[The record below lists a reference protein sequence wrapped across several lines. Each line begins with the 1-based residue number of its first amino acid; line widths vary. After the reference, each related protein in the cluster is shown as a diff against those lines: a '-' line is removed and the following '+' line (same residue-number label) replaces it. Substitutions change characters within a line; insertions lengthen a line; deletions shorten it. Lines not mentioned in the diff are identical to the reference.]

1 MSKRPIREHFAMAH
15 ATHSDW
21 HMACELVAAQFE
33 GQARTHQ
40 LGHLGMVYISG
51 SLQAYSSEILALL
64 RARTGVL
71 NWVGSGAYAL
81 AVGSTEYA
89 DEPAIAAM
97 LVDVPEAEFQ
107 VFSGLN
113 RPPPLDSKTSTG
125 HLAAHCALVH
135 ADPMTPEL
143 DELVQDMAAKTELGF
158 AFGGLSSRRDANPDE
173 PSFVQIANQ
182 TLHGGLSGVM
192 FSSGVSLITR
202 VTQGCMPIAREHTVT
217 RVQQQYV
224 RELNG
229 KPALDVLLE
238 DLGVPESA
246 RQSLDGDVL
255 LKHFPRNKLR
265 GGLFAGIVN
274 SSEPTKRSVPA
285 DMSMRQV
292 LGIDPVSRI
301 VVISEGAQ
309 EGERLTFC
317 TRDEDSTRRD
327 LVRACAEI
335 REELDGSNKKI
346 RGAHWVSC
354 VARVGAVRSELE
366 IISEQLGDIS
376 LIGFYAN
383 GEIARDRLFAYT
395 GVLTVFT
402 D

>member
-1 MSKRPIREHFAMAH
+1 MSERPARQQFAMAH

-21 HMACELVAAQFE
+21 HLACELVAAQFE

-40 LGHLGMVYISG
+40 LGQLGMVYISG
-51 SLQAYSSEILALL
+51 SLQAHSADILALL

-71 NWVGSGAYAL
+71 NWVGSGAYAV
-81 AVGSTEYA
+81 AIGSTEYA

-97 LVDVPEAEFQ
+97 LADVPETEFQ

-113 RPPPLDSKTSTG
+113 RPPALDAKTSTG
-125 HLAAHCALVH
+125 HWAAHCALVH

-143 DELVQDMAAKTELGF
+143 NELVQDMAAKTELGF
-158 AFGGLSSRRDANPDE
+158 AFGGLSSRRDANPDD
-173 PSFVQIANQ
+173 PNFVQIANH

-192 FSSGVSLITR
+192 FSSGVHLITR
-202 VTQGCMPIAREHTVT
+202 VTQGCMPIAREHAVT
-217 RVQQQYV
+217 RVQQQYI

-229 KPALDVLLE
+229 RPALDVLLE
-238 DLGVPESA
+238 DLDVPEPA
-246 RQSLDGDVL
+246 RQSLDGNIL

-265 GGLFAGIVN
+265 GGLFAGVVN
-274 SSEPTKRSVPA
+274 TAEPTKRSVPA

-301 VVISEGAQ
+301 VVLSEAAQ
-309 EGERLTFC
+309 VGQRLTFC

-335 REELDGSNKKI
+335 REELDASEKKI

-354 VARVGAVRSELE
+354 VARAGAVRSELE
-366 IISEQLGDIS
+366 VISEQLGEIS